1 MNDVLA
7 RLVAAVL
14 RSSLCEEMDL
24 VKSQLT
30 LYARV
35 FEEPE
40 EYPEDYELILAED
53 LKMKNFSEEE
63 RRKLASFL
71 RKIAEELP

>member
-40 EYPEDYELILAED
+40 EYPEDYELILEED
-53 LKMKNFSEEE
+53 LKVDLSEEE